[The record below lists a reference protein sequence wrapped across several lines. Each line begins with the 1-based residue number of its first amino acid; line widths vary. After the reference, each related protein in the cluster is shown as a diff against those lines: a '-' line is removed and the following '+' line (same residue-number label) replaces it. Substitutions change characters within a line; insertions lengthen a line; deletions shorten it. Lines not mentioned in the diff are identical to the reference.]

1 MLQRYAQQ
9 VISHSALLAE
19 LADYARPND
28 KISELVRAGT
38 LTRLKKGLYTLSN
51 NPQLSKELVANH
63 LHGPSYVSCH
73 WALSYYGLLP
83 EAVAAVSSI
92 CIDRAR
98 EYTNSLGRF
107 TYHSVPTNYYKSGLT
122 SHDLT
127 CEGLTNE
134 GRGLSACV
142 IATPT
147 KALCDLLVT
156 TRLIRIQ
163 SRRAMLTYLLDDL
176 RLDEADVGALD
187 LKIVDDCVSAQYKA
201 ELLTN
206 LSKAIESVS

>member
-1 MLQRYAQQ
+1 VLEGYEQQ
-9 VISHSALLAE
+9 VISHSALLSE
-19 LADYARPND
+19 LAGYARPND
-28 KISELVRAGT
+28 KISELVRLGA
-38 LTRLKKGLYTLSN
+38 LTRLKKGLYTLSD

-83 EAVAAVSSI
+83 EAVASVSSI

-98 EYTNSLGRF
+98 EYSNSMGRF
-107 TYHSVPTNYYKSGLT
+107 TYRSVPTNYYKFGLT
-122 SHDLT
+122 SQGS
-127 CEGLTNE
+127 E
-134 GRGLSACV
+134 LSAFV

-163 SRRAMLTYLLDDL
+163 SIRAMQEYLFDDL

-187 LKIVDDCVSAQYKA
+187 LQLVNDCRSAQYKSQM
-201 ELLTN
+201 LSL
-206 LSKAIESVS
+206 LSKSIESAP

>member
-1 MLQRYAQQ
+1 MYKYCYSSYMLERYEQQ

-19 LADYARPND
+19 LAGYARPND
-28 KISELVRAGT
+28 KISELVRIGT
-38 LTRLKKGLYTLSN
+38 LTRLKKGLYTLSD

-83 EAVAAVSSI
+83 EAVSSVSSI

-98 EYTNSLGRF
+98 EYSNPLGRF
-107 TYHSVPTNYYKSGLT
+107 TYCSVPINYYKFGITSQGSGQ
-122 SHDLT
+122 
-127 CEGLTNE
+127 
-134 GRGLSACV
+134 SAFI

-156 TRLIRIQ
+156 TRNIRIQ
-163 SRRAMLTYLLDDL
+163 SIRAMREYLFDDL

-187 LKIVDDCVSAQYKA
+187 LQLVNDCRSAQYKSQM
-201 ELLTN
+201 LSL
-206 LSKAIESVS
+206 LSKSIESAS